1 MIQKIKALAT
11 KVVEV
16 AKEKGAVLAAA
27 PLAAVPAMNPAS
39 PVSPYNP
46 YDYTISAS
54 TWQSLTIN
62 VNTAQLFS
70 GAQLMIDALS
80 NPYLFIAGLSLGVA
94 ILGAILAAV
103 RGLRLG

>member
-1 MIQKIKALAT
+1 MLRKIQMVFARVKQLAQ
-11 KVVEV
+11 ER
-16 AKEKGAVLAAA
+16 GAVLAAA
-27 PLAAVPAMNPAS
+27 PIGAGIADAAAPGYNAVPYEIA
-39 PVSPYNP
+39 
-46 YDYTISAS
+46 AS
-54 TWQSLTIN
+54 TMQSLTIN
-62 VNTAQLFS
+62 VNTDQLFS

>member
-1 MIQKIKALAT
+1 MIEKIKAIGR
-11 KVVEV
+11 KVKEV
-16 AKEKGAVLAAA
+16 VKDKGAVLAAA
-27 PLAAVPAMNPAS
+27 PGAALA
-39 PVSPYNP
+39 NP
-46 YDYTISAS
+46 YDYEISAS
-54 TWQSLTIN
+54 TMQSLTIN
-62 VNTAQLFS
+62 VNTDQLFS

>member
-1 MIQKIKALAT
+1 MFEKLKSLAVTVKEKIQDKGAALAAAPIGT
-11 KVVEV
+11 
-16 AKEKGAVLAAA
+16 VLAAA
-27 PLAAVPAMNPAS
+27 PGAHVTPYEIAAS
-39 PVSPYNP
+39 SY
-46 YDYTISAS
+46 
-54 TWQSLTIN
+54 QSLTIN
-62 VNTAQLFS
+62 VNTGQLFS